1 MIAYPFCS
9 VSFSI
14 VQCVPYDMPLTLRH
28 FQLYSVPYDM
38 PLARGGCVAS
48 FVLTLRHHYGLS
60 IVIPAYVTKAT
71 HVVLFLS
78 ALMPCIS
85 YLELS

>member
-1 MIAYPFCS
+1 
-9 VSFSI
+9 
-14 VQCVPYDMPLTLRH
+14 
-28 FQLYSVPYDM
+28 M

-85 YLELS
+85 YLELSLTSSLNRFISLFAPDWPILLIPDWLR